1 MVTVS
6 QQPNFKRIQSEI
18 EREVEMT
25 LEGDNLWNREDQ
37 LRSRLKDQNS
47 RVLIILDDVWEDLH
61 DLEKLGIPRGSNHN
75 HRCRVT
81 LMTCLRDVC
90 ENMEAQK
97 IMEVGTLPEKEAQIL
112 FRQKASNLVDNPSL
126 FDIAKDVAKECKGLP
141 FAIITVAGELKQKTK
156 PSWEDALKQLCDA
169 KTRNIPGVHSKVY
182 KF

>member
-1 MVTVS
+1 MDGVEERAEFTQRNLQVIS
-6 QQPNFKRIQSEI
+6 PN
-18 EREVEMT
+18 VEAWLT
-25 LEGDNLWNREDQ
+25 
-37 LRSRLKDQNS
+37 S
-47 RVLIILDDVWEDLH
+47 VAITTADV
-61 DLEKLGIPRGSNHN
+61 
-75 HRCRVT
+75 
-81 LMTCLRDVC
+81 
-90 ENMEAQK
+90 MEAQK